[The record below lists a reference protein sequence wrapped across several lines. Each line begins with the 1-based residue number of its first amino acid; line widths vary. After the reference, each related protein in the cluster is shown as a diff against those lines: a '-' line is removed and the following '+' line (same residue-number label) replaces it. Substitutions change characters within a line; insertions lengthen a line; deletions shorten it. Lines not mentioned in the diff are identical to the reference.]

1 MGEGDRAASRG
12 CGRSTKIASLLPPH
26 RAQENRMKRMLV
38 TIITA
43 TGLALGSAAHAQVDA
58 KKAEATAKELG
69 CLACHAVGSKKVGPA
84 FKEVAKKYKGAPDKL
99 VADLKASKDHTD
111 AVKDAKDADLKLV
124 ASWIAS
130 L

>member
-1 MGEGDRAASRG
+1 M
-12 CGRSTKIASLLPPH
+12 
-26 RAQENRMKRMLV
+26 MRMLV
-38 TIITA
+38 TMIATA
-43 TGLALGSAAHAQVDA
+43 GLALASVAYAQVDA

-99 VADLKASKDHTD
+99 VADLKASKDHADT
-111 AVKDAKDADLKLV
+111 VKGAKDDDLKLV
-124 ASWIAS
+124 AAWIVS

>member
-1 MGEGDRAASRG
+1 
-12 CGRSTKIASLLPPH
+12 
-26 RAQENRMKRMLV
+26 MKRMLV
-38 TIITA
+38 TIA
-43 TGLALGSAAHAQVDA
+43 AAGLALGGVAHAQVDA

-84 FKEVAKKYKGAPDKL
+84 FKEVAKKYKGAPDKM
-99 VADLKASKDHTD
+99 VADLKASKDHAD